1 MNCDANF
8 ITVRTCLL
16 LYLFMKI
23 FHFSDVL
30 SLRVS
35 NNNYFFIIC
44 DCLNTIHFSTISFV
58 FLLSSFSV
66 LTVLNLLSI
75 VICIIFNRS
84 WIISHLFFISFYSV
98 RQERLDTM
106 ESLMSEQQKS
116 LNNINSKL
124 DVILIALTGQNTNKK

>member
-1 MNCDANF
+1 MNCDANL